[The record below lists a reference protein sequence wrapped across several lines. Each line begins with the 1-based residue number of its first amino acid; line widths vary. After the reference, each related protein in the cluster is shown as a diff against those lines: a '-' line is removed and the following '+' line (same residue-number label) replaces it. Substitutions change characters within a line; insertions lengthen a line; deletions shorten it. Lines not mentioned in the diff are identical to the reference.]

1 MRFFSVICIELFS
14 SNSEHRN
21 KAKNYRLL
29 LYKDIVLGVANEEP
43 VAINNDGG
51 TPKSSSVSSV
61 NTLYYLQTVC
71 SNCACGFQT
80 AKQGK
85 RETTP
90 ISSLLSNA
98 NQVYLRR
105 YQGISRLLGLSNQEY
120 ESFQF
125 EHYKRNPSLLR
136 VLLSK
141 YMTMSHSS

>member
-1 MRFFSVICIELFS
+1 MRFFSVICIELLS

-51 TPKSSSVSSV
+51 TPKSSNVSSV

-105 YQGISRLLGLSNQEY
+105 Y
-120 ESFQF
+120 
-125 EHYKRNPSLLR
+125 
-136 VLLSK
+136 
-141 YMTMSHSS
+141 